1 MFVISL
7 YHILCNFCNRM
18 LFKFQLVS
26 LMPLRNESELYLF
39 QHDVELFIPL
49 PWILHS
55 AVSVSTENFWWQA
68 HGQFALSVLRDSKFM
83 SQTNFFKMQFIH
95 LMVHLSIYISKK
107 VIKFKQSFLVKN
119 TTANLLYDSQIY

>member
-1 MFVISL
+1 MFYSPLSVMFVISL

-49 PWILHS
+49 PRILRS

-68 HGQFALSVLRDSKFM
+68 HSQFALSVLRIQNLWVRPVYTFNGTSLYLHFKK
-83 SQTNFFKMQFIH
+83 SNKIQTKLFG
-95 LMVHLSIYISKK
+95 KK
-107 VIKFKQSFLVKN
+107 YYCKSLVW
-119 TTANLLYDSQIY
+119 

>member
-7 YHILCNFCNRM
+7 YHILCNFCNRI

-49 PWILHS
+49 PRILRS
-55 AVSVSTENFWWQA
+55 AVSVRTEKFDDKHMVNLPYVYWGFKIYESD
-68 HGQFALSVLRDSKFM
+68 QFFLHAVYTFNGTSLYLH
-83 SQTNFFKMQFIH
+83 FKKSNKI
-95 LMVHLSIYISKK
+95 
-107 VIKFKQSFLVKN
+107 
-119 TTANLLYDSQIY
+119 

>member
-7 YHILCNFCNRM
+7 YDILCNFCNCM

-26 LMPLRNESELYLF
+26 LMPLKNESELYLF

-49 PWILHS
+49 PRILRS

-68 HGQFALSVLRDSKFM
+68 HGQFALSVLRI
-83 SQTNFFKMQFIH
+83 QNLWVRPIFFKCS
-95 LMVHLSIYISKK
+95 LYI
-107 VIKFKQSFLVKN
+107 
-119 TTANLLYDSQIY
+119 

>member
-7 YHILCNFCNRM
+7 YHILCNFCNCM

-39 QHDVELFIPL
+39 QHDVDV
-49 PWILHS
+49 ILRS

-107 VIKFKQSFLVKN
+107 VIKFEQSFLVKN